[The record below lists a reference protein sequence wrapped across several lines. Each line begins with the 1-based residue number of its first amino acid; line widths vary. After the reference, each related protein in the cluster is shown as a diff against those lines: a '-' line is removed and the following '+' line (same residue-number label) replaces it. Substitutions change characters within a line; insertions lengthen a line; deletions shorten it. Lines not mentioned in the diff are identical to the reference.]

1 MKNATAQFHPRE
13 DRVTI
18 TLDAIDMGS
27 LLDRAVLGIGA
38 YYSARLRDCRTDAD
52 REWTMKVRNSALEDM
67 RQLRRVIEAAPS
79 TADEA

>member
-38 YYSARLRDCRTDAD
+38 YYGSRLRDCRTDED
-52 REWTMKVRNSALEDM
+52 REWIVKVRDGALDEM
-67 RQLRRVIEAAPS
+67 RALRRVIEAAPS